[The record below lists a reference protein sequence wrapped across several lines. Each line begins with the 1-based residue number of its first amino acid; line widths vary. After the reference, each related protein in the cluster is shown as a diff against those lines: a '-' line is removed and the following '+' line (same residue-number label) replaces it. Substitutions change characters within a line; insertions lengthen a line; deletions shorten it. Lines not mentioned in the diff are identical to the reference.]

1 MPGPFTLG
9 KWYLPLGIIAVAWV
23 QFVTIL
29 LLFPGGTNPAP
40 DEMSEFGSRHLL
52 IIRAT
57 SMVI

>member
-9 KWYLPLGIIAVAWV
+9 KWYIPLGIIAVAWV

-40 DEMSEFGSRHLL
+40 DEMSECLLRHPL
-52 IIRAT
+52 T
-57 SMVI
+57 CVMSC